1 MVKNPTIEGKRYLHL
16 HSEPLEGDPDA
27 IIRFYRPKIDNE
39 DYFVYCQPH
48 YAPLPYLCRY
58 THVAEL
64 AAHLFACGMRSR
76 DVDLKA
82 NKLRLRLKMLER
94 RFLAQQASERKV
106 QLLPEN
112 MPVFVLRRE
121 LEAAMNLQAIRKHQG
136 VKSAKC
142 TDRVARLRNS
152 VVSQFG
158 VVIDMRKLWPLLNTK
173 ERERVRKNRKK
184 LTALTDQTAV
194 FRSVAG

>member
-1 MVKNPTIEGKRYLHL
+1 
-16 HSEPLEGDPDA
+16 
-27 IIRFYRPKIDNE
+27 
-39 DYFVYCQPH
+39 
-48 YAPLPYLCRY
+48 
-58 THVAEL
+58 
-64 AAHLFACGMRSR
+64 MRSR

-82 NKLRLRLKMLER
+82 NKTTFETKNARTEVSCT
-94 RFLAQQASERKV
+94 ASSERKV